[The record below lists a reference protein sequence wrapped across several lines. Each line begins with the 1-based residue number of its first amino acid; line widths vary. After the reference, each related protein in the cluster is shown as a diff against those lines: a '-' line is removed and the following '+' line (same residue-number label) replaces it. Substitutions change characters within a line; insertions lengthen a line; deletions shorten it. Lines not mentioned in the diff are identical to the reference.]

1 MKKSKS
7 MTRLFSS
14 LLSFF
19 LTVSFAVTCCMMLFL
34 NVFAEKESFTFTS
47 FNIKDSALI
56 TFQNVILIS
65 VLYASAD
72 FLRRLLTVDRPVK
85 TITKATKKIMKG
97 DFSVRIKPLKA
108 AGSEGLNQI
117 IEAINTMTQ
126 ELSSIETLKTDFISN
141 VSHEL
146 KTPLSIIQNYGTLL
160 QSKEITEEV
169 RIEYAKRICETSQR
183 MADMVT
189 NILKLNKLENQQIFP
204 EPAEY
209 NLSEQLCECLLQYEH
224 IWEGAAIELETD
236 IEEDVKVNAIEEL
249 LSLVWCNLFSN
260 AFKFTEP
267 GGLIKIS
274 LKTIANKAIVSVQ
287 DSGCGIAPDAL
298 EHIFDKFYQEDT
310 SHTTQGNGLGL
321 ALVKRVMDITKGE
334 ISVESI
340 PGEGSTFTV
349 RINKA

>member
-1 MKKSKS
+1 MKKQKS
-7 MTRLFSS
+7 MTRIFSS
-14 LLSFF
+14 LISFF

-34 NVFAEKESFTFTS
+34 NVFAKKEGFTFTS
-47 FNIKDSALI
+47 FNIKDPALI
-56 TFQNVILIS
+56 TFQNIILIS
-65 VLYASAD
+65 VLYAAVY

-85 TITKATKKIMKG
+85 TITKATEKIMRG
-97 DFSVRIKPLKA
+97 DFSVQIKPLKSL
-108 AGSEGLNQI
+108 GSEGLNQI

-160 QSKEITEEV
+160 QTREIPEET
-169 RIEYAKRICETSQR
+169 RIEYAKKICETSQR

-224 IWEGAAIELETD
+224 IWEGSNIELETD
-236 IEEDVKVNAIEEL
+236 IKEDVKVKAIEEL

-267 GGLIKIS
+267 GGAIKIS
-274 LKTIANKAIVSVQ
+274 LKTIANQAIVSVQ
-287 DSGCGIAPDAL
+287 DSGCGISPDAL
-298 EHIFDKFYQEDT
+298 EHVFDKFYQEDT

-349 RINKA
+349 KINEA

>member
-1 MKKSKS
+1 MKKPKS

-34 NVFAEKESFTFTS
+34 NVFAEKEGFTFTS

-65 VLYASAD
+65 VLYAAVD

-85 TITKATKKIMKG
+85 TITKATEKIMRG
-97 DFSVRIKPLKA
+97 DFSVQIKPLKSL
-108 AGSEGLNQI
+108 GSEGLNQV

-126 ELSSIETLKTDFISN
+126 ELSGIETLKTDFISN

-160 QSKEITEEV
+160 QTREIPEET
-169 RIEYAKRICETSQR
+169 RIEYAKKICETSQR

-189 NILKLNKLENQQIFP
+189 DILKLNKLENQQIFP

-249 LSLVWCNLFSN
+249 LPLVWCNLFSN

-267 GGLIKIS
+267 GGTIKIS

-334 ISVESI
+334 ISVESMS
-340 PGEGSTFTV
+340 GEGSTFTV
-349 RINKA
+349 KINKA